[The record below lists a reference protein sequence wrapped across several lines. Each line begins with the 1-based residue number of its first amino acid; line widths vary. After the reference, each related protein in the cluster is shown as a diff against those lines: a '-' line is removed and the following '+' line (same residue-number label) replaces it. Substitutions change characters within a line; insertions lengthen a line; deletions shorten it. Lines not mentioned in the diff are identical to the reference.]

1 MKSVLTLLIL
11 IIAMS
16 TFGQTTQYPK
26 GVYMSFEEI
35 ISKSP
40 SVTAELEIER
50 RTSGDIKMN
59 GGNDYKIHSIDK
71 SISKKTIKKEIWAYS
86 SGDTLFINGFQYK
99 IQPWYT
105 NLILDGRFL
114 VFKAG
119 LSQYGDKQ
127 QEQLQMGYYFG
138 AIGGAIQGAKLA
150 MLRFLYVVDKETG
163 EIDTITPDKIKQL
176 LGSSPELLTQ
186 FQDEDNQEDEGIW
199 IEYMS
204 KLNDSMK

>member
-1 MKSVLTLLIL
+1 

-59 GGNDYKIHSIDK
+59 GGNDYKIRSIDK
-71 SISKKTIKKEIWAYS
+71 SMSKKTIKKEIWAYS

-105 NLILDGRFL
+105 DLILDGRFL

-204 KLNDSMK
+204 KLNDSME

>member
-1 MKSVLTLLIL
+1 MKSVLTLLTL

-59 GGNDYKIHSIDK
+59 GGNDYKIRSIDK
-71 SISKKTIKKEIWAYS
+71 SMSKKTIKKEIWAYS

-105 NLILDGRFL
+105 DLILDGRFL

-204 KLNDSMK
+204 KLNDSME